1 MISVPV
7 VSYCQNISSVTASV
21 CLSIQFEACSFCV
34 NASLIY
40 GKLELPLYSKCYLLS
55 EWQYFFSDNLCLNYM
70 NCTAC
75 FLWDKLFMNSTYLYG
90 CAAVNFSCISGISY
104 SPLSLGCFQD
114 SNILPQC
121 WAICPSNCSNRGSC
135 QMGKCNC
142 SNGWKGRDCSV
153 VPSCIS
159 NGCSNHGSCTD
170 QGLCH
175 CDSDYTGENCSIYID
190 TDTNANHSNSQIIGV
205 VILLILIVALLGFLI
220 CTGLVIW
227 YLIKRRRGNQ
237 ISMSHFNRLYDILED
252 YDLDEQEHTELQG
265 SMEDSKNG
273 NSTVQVNE
281 LESRSTDISTNNS
294 NRTPIVSSE
303 GLFD

>member
-1 MISVPV
+1 
-7 VSYCQNISSVTASV
+7 
-21 CLSIQFEACSFCV
+21 
-34 NASLIY
+34 
-40 GKLELPLYSKCYLLS
+40 
-55 EWQYFFSDNLCLNYM
+55 
-70 NCTAC
+70 
-75 FLWDKLFMNSTYLYG
+75 
-90 CAAVNFSCISGISY
+90 
-104 SPLSLGCFQD
+104 
-114 SNILPQC
+114 
-121 WAICPSNCSNRGSC
+121 
-135 QMGKCNC
+135 MGKCNC

-265 SMEDSKNG
+265 SMEDLKNG
-273 NSTVQVNE
+273 NSTVQE
-281 LESRSTDISTNNS
+281 LQSRSTDISIDNS
-294 NRTPIVSSE
+294 NGTPIVSTE